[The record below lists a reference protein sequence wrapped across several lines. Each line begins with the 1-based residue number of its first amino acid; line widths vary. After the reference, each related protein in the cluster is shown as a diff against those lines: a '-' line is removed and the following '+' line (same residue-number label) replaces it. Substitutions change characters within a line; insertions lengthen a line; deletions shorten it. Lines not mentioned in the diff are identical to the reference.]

1 LGNVVA
7 IRAASCRCV
16 ILEDTVTFTSRKA
29 ALVGLATIG
38 ASVLVLAGC
47 AAPPP
52 DDGGPTTSDFLPCLV
67 SDTAEAGFDDKSF
80 NQLAYE
86 GVEAAAE
93 AAGSEFQAVV
103 SESDADYA
111 PNIQSLI
118 DAECDIIITVG
129 FALSAATVEAALAN
143 PTVNFAIVDDAADN
157 DFDGAT
163 DAPNIKPI
171 LFDTA
176 QAAFLAGYA
185 SASYTKTKVLGTYA
199 GIAFPTVTIF
209 MDGWHQGM
217 TYWNEQKG
225 DSVTMVGYDP
235 ANVDATL
242 ATGGFAADD
251 NAKAVAK
258 SVLDQGA
265 DVLLPVGGPIFQSGG
280 AAIEE
285 NGGDIVMLGVDADLY
300 ETFPTYSAL
309 YFTSILK
316 DIANATN
323 DVVTAAAAGDF
334 DATPYIGTLENNGV
348 GISSF
353 HDYEDK
359 IAPELQG
366 ELDEIRAAIVAGD
379 IHVTSYLN
387 P

>member
-1 LGNVVA
+1 M
-7 IRAASCRCV
+7 
-16 ILEDTVTFTSRKA
+16 TFTSRKA

-52 DDGGPTTSDFLPCLV
+52 DEGDGGTASDFLPCLV

-157 DFDGAT
+157 DFDGTT

-209 MDGWHQGM
+209 MDGWYQGM

-285 NGGDIVMLGVDADLY
+285 NGGDIVMLGVDADLFN
-300 ETFPTYSAL
+300 TFPTYSAL

-323 DVVTAAAAGDF
+323 DVVTAAVAGDF
-334 DATPYIGTLENNGV
+334 DATPYVGTLENNGV
-348 GISSF
+348 GISPF

-359 IAPELQG
+359 IAADLQG
-366 ELDEIRAAIVAGD
+366 ELDDIRAAIVAGD
-379 IHVTSYLN
+379 IKVTSYLN

>member
-1 LGNVVA
+1 M
-7 IRAASCRCV
+7 
-16 ILEDTVTFTSRKA
+16 TFTSRKT
-29 ALVGLATIG
+29 ALVGLAAIG
-38 ASVLVLAGC
+38 ASALVLAGC
-47 AAPPP
+47 AAAP
-52 DDGGPTTSDFLPCLV
+52 DEGDGDGGAASDYLPCMV
-67 SDTAEAGFDDKSF
+67 SDSGGFDDKSF
-80 NQLAYE
+80 NQLGYE
-86 GVEAAAE
+86 GLEAAAKE
-93 AAGSEFQAVV
+93 AGTEFQAVE

-118 DAECDIIITVG
+118 DAKCDLIVTVG

-143 PTVNFAIVDDAADN
+143 PDVNFAIVDDAADN
-157 DFDGAT
+157 DFDGTT

-185 SASYTKTKVLGTYA
+185 AADYTKTGVIGTFA

-209 MDGWHQGM
+209 MDGFYQGM
-217 TYWNEQKG
+217 TYHNETKG
-225 DSVTMVGYDP
+225 TAVTMVGYDP

-242 ATGGFAADD
+242 ATGGFSADD

-285 NGGDIVMLGVDADLY
+285 NGGDIVLLGCDADVFD
-300 ETFPTYSAL
+300 TFPTYDDL

-316 DIANATN
+316 DMKTAVG
-323 DVVTAAAAGDF
+323 DVVVAAAAGDF
-334 DATPYIGTLENNGV
+334 DATAYVGTLENNGV
-348 GISSF
+348 GIAPF
-353 HDYEDK
+353 HNYEDK
-359 IAPELQG
+359 VAATLQG
-366 ELDEIRAAIVAGD
+366 ELDDIKASIISGD
-379 IHVTSYLN
+379 ITVTSYLN

>member
-1 LGNVVA
+1 
-7 IRAASCRCV
+7 
-16 ILEDTVTFTSRKA
+16 VTFTTRKT

-38 ASVLVLAGC
+38 ASVLLLAGC

-52 DDGGPTTSDFLPCLV
+52 EEPEGPSSDYLPCLV
-67 SDTAEAGFDDKSF
+67 SDSGGFDDKSF
-80 NQLAYE
+80 NQLGYE
-86 GVEAAAE
+86 GLEAAAE
-93 AAGSEFQAVV
+93 EIGSEFQAVE

-118 DAECDIIITVG
+118 DANCDIIVTVG

-143 PTVNFAIVDDAADN
+143 PDVNFAIVDDAADN
-157 DFDGAT
+157 DFDGTT

-185 SASYTKTKVLGTYA
+185 AADYTKTGVLGTFA

-209 MDGWHQGM
+209 MDGFYQGM
-217 TYWNEQKG
+217 VYHNEEKG
-225 DSVTMVGYDP
+225 TDVTLVGYDP

-242 ATGGFAADD
+242 ATGGFTADD

-285 NGGDIVMLGVDADLY
+285 NGGDIVLLGCDADVF
-300 ETFPTYSAL
+300 ETFPTYSGL

-316 DIANATN
+316 DMKTAVG

-348 GISSF
+348 GIAPF

-359 IAPELQG
+359 VADTLQG
-366 ELDEIRAAIVAGD
+366 ELDTIRESIISGD
-379 IHVTSYLN
+379 ITVTSYLN
-387 P
+387 S

>member
-1 LGNVVA
+1 M
-7 IRAASCRCV
+7 
-16 ILEDTVTFTSRKA
+16 TFTKRKA
-29 ALVGLATIG
+29 GIAGLATIG
-38 ASVLVLAGC
+38 ASLLVLTGC
-47 AAPPP
+47 AAPPA
-52 DDGGPTTSDFLPCLV
+52 DEGDGGVTSDYLPCMV
-67 SDTAEAGFDDKSF
+67 SDSGGFDDKSF
-80 NQLAYE
+80 NQLGYE
-86 GVEAAAE
+86 GLEAAAKE
-93 AAGSEFQAVV
+93 AGTEFQAVE

-111 PNIQSLI
+111 PNIQSLL
-118 DAECDIIITVG
+118 DAKCDLIVTVG

-143 PTVNFAIVDDAADN
+143 PDVSFAIVDDAADN
-157 DFDGAT
+157 DFDGKT

-185 SASYTKTKVLGTYA
+185 AADYTKTGVLGTFA

-209 MDGWHQGM
+209 MDGFYQGM
-217 TYWNEQKG
+217 TYHNEQKG
-225 DSVTMVGYDP
+225 TDVKLVGYDP

-242 ATGGFAADD
+242 ATGGFTADD

-285 NGGDIVMLGVDADLY
+285 NGGDIVLLGCDADVFD
-300 ETFPTYSAL
+300 TFPTYDAL

-316 DIANATN
+316 DMKAAVG
-323 DVVTAAAAGDF
+323 DVVVAAAGGDF
-334 DATPYIGTLENNGV
+334 DATPYIGTLENGGV
-348 GISSF
+348 GIAPF
-353 HDYEDK
+353 HDYESK
-359 IAPELQG
+359 VASTLQG
-366 ELDEIRAAIVAGD
+366 ELDTIKASIISGD
-379 IHVTSYLN
+379 IKVTSYLN

>member
-1 LGNVVA
+1 M
-7 IRAASCRCV
+7 
-16 ILEDTVTFTSRKA
+16 
-29 ALVGLATIG
+29 
-38 ASVLVLAGC
+38 
-47 AAPPP
+47 
-52 DDGGPTTSDFLPCLV
+52 V
-67 SDTAEAGFDDKSF
+67 SDTADAGFDDKSF

-93 AAGSEFQAVV
+93 AAGADFEAIV

-118 DAECDIIITVG
+118 DAEVRHHHHRRLRAVG
-129 FALSAATVEAALAN
+129 RHRRGRSSPT

-157 DFDGAT
+157 DFDGTT

-185 SASYTKTKVLGTYA
+185 SSSYTKTKVLGTFG

-209 MDGWHQGM
+209 MDGFDQGV
-217 TYWNEQKG
+217 TYCNEQKS
-225 DSVTMVGYDP
+225 DTVTMVGYDP

-251 NAKAVAK
+251 NAKAVAA

-285 NGGDIVMLGVDADLY
+285 NGGDIVMLGVDADVY

-316 DIANATN
+316 DIATATN

-334 DATPYIGTLENNGV
+334 DPTPYVGTLENNGV
-348 GISSF
+348 GIASF

-359 IAPELQG
+359 VAAELQG
-366 ELDEIRAAIVAGD
+366 ELDDIKASIIAGD
-379 IHVTSYLN
+379 IKVTSYLN

>member
-1 LGNVVA
+1 M
-7 IRAASCRCV
+7 
-16 ILEDTVTFTSRKA
+16 TFTSRKT

-47 AAPPP
+47 AAPPT
-52 DDGGPTTSDFLPCLV
+52 DGGGDGGTASDFLPCLV

-86 GVEAAAE
+86 GVEAAAA
-93 AAGSEFQAVV
+93 AAGTEFQALV

-111 PNIQSLI
+111 PNIQTLLDADCDLI
-118 DAECDIIITVG
+118 VTVG

-143 PTVNFAIVDDAADN
+143 PDINFAIVDDAADN
-157 DFDGAT
+157 DFDGTT

-185 SASYTKTKVLGTYA
+185 AADYTKTGVLGTFA

-209 MDGWHQGM
+209 MDGFYQGM
-217 TYWNEQKG
+217 TYHNETKG
-225 DSVTMVGYDP
+225 TAVTLVGYDP
-235 ANVDATL
+235 ANVDSTL
-242 ATGGFAADD
+242 ATGGFSADD

-285 NGGDIVMLGVDADLY
+285 NGGDIVLLGVDADLFD
-300 ETFPTYSAL
+300 TFPTYSSL

-334 DATPYIGTLENNGV
+334 DSTPYVGTLENNGV
-348 GISSF
+348 GIASF

-359 IAPELQG
+359 IAAELQG
-366 ELDEIRAAIVAGD
+366 ELDDITASIISGD
-379 IHVTSYLN
+379 IKVTSYLN

>member
-1 LGNVVA
+1 
-7 IRAASCRCV
+7 
-16 ILEDTVTFTSRKA
+16 VTFTTRKTA
-29 ALVGLATIG
+29 FVGLATVG
-38 ASVLVLAGC
+38 ASLLVLAGC
-47 AAPPP
+47 AAPPAEDP
-52 DDGGPTTSDFLPCLV
+52 DGPAASDYLPCMV
-67 SDTAEAGFDDKSF
+67 SDSGGFDDKSF
-80 NQLAYE
+80 NQLGYE
-86 GVEAAAE
+86 GLEAAAE
-93 AAGSEFQAVV
+93 EAGTEFQAVE

-118 DAECDIIITVG
+118 DADCDIIVTVG

-143 PTVNFAIVDDAADN
+143 PDVNFAIVDDAADN
-157 DFDGAT
+157 DFDGTT

-185 SASYTKTKVLGTYA
+185 AADYSKSGVLGTFA

-209 MDGWHQGM
+209 MDGFHQGM
-217 TYWNEQKG
+217 VYHNETKG
-225 DSVTMVGYDP
+225 TAVTMVGYDP

-242 ATGGFAADD
+242 ATGGFTADD

-265 DVLLPVGGPIFQSGG
+265 DMLLPVGGPIFQSGG

-285 NGGDIVMLGVDADLY
+285 NGGEIALLGVDADLY
-300 ETFPTYSAL
+300 ETFPTYGSL

-316 DIANATN
+316 DMKTAVS
-323 DVVTAAAAGDF
+323 DVVVGAAAGDF
-334 DATPYIGTLENNGV
+334 DPTPYVGTLENNGV
-348 GISSF
+348 GIAPF
-353 HDYEDK
+353 HDFEDK
-359 IAPELQG
+359 IADTLQG
-366 ELDEIRAAIVAGD
+366 ELDDIKASIISGD
-379 IHVTSYLN
+379 ITVTSYLN

>member
-1 LGNVVA
+1 M
-7 IRAASCRCV
+7 
-16 ILEDTVTFTSRKA
+16 TFTTRKTA
-29 ALVGLATIG
+29 FVGLATVG
-38 ASVLVLAGC
+38 ASLLVLAGC
-47 AAPPP
+47 AAPPT
-52 DDGGPTTSDFLPCLV
+52 DEGDGGAASDYLPCMV
-67 SDTAEAGFDDKSF
+67 SDSGGFDDKSF
-80 NQLAYE
+80 NQLGYE
-86 GVEAAAE
+86 GLEAAAAE
-93 AAGSEFQAVV
+93 AGTEFQAVE

-118 DAECDIIITVG
+118 DADCDIIVTVG

-143 PTVNFAIVDDAADN
+143 PDVNFAIVDDAADN
-157 DFDGAT
+157 DFDGTT

-185 SASYTKTKVLGTYA
+185 AADYTKTGVLGTFA

-209 MDGWHQGM
+209 MDGFHQGM
-217 TYWNEQKG
+217 VYHNETKG
-225 DSVTMVGYDP
+225 TAVTMVGYDP

-242 ATGGFAADD
+242 ATGGFTADD

-265 DVLLPVGGPIFQSGG
+265 DMLLPVGGPIFQSGG

-285 NGGDIVMLGVDADLY
+285 NGGEIALLGVDADLY
-300 ETFPTYSAL
+300 ETFPTYGSL

-316 DIANATN
+316 DMKTAVS
-323 DVVTAAAAGDF
+323 DVVVGAAAGDF
-334 DATPYIGTLENNGV
+334 DPTPYVGTLENNGV
-348 GISSF
+348 GIAPF
-353 HDYEDK
+353 HDFEGK
-359 IAPELQG
+359 IADTLQG
-366 ELDEIRAAIVAGD
+366 ELDEIKASIISGD
-379 IHVTSYLN
+379 ITVTSYLN